1 MNLGPRPTF
10 GVKSPEVKQVSNE
23 RQESG
28 AVWKRLAKK
37 DNAEFLSIRVQLT
50 KERLKALLEKEGEL
64 INIGFVAFPNTFK
77 KEDDKRPDFKLYE
90 DRE

>member
-50 KERLKALLEKEGEL
+50 KERLNALL
-64 INIGFVAFPNTFK
+64 
-77 KEDDKRPDFKLYE
+77 
-90 DRE
+90 